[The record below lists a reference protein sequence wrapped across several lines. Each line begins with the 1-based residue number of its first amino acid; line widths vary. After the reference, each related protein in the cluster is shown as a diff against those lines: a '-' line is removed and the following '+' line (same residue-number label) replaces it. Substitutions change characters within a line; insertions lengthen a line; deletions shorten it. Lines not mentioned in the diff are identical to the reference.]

1 MYNEYLEFEKPIAEL
16 QAKIEE
22 LKSSSLSDDINI
34 IDDIEKL
41 KGKCNKL
48 TVSIFKNLTDHQI
61 VQLARHQL
69 RPHSSDYIS
78 YIFDD
83 FQPLSGDRQKGK
95 SMAMISGIARIDGKS
110 VMIVCQEKGRE
121 TEEKIARNFGMP
133 TPECYR
139 ESQRIID
146 LANKFELPLITFIDT
161 AGAYPGI
168 NAEKNNQS
176 GAIAKNIYKLFELE
190 TPIVSV
196 IIGEG
201 GSGGAL
207 AIGVADK
214 LMMLQYSIFSVISPE
229 GCASIL
235 WKDSK
240 KAADAAK
247 QMNLTAE
254 KIYQLGLID
263 RIITEPVGGAH
274 RNSEQTAKF
283 IKSAIVEELSLL
295 SGKSSEQIIK
305 DRYAKY
311 RAIGA
316 H

>member
-1 MYNEYLEFEKPIAEL
+1 MTIYLEFEKPIAEL